1 MDFSSH
7 FFKHK
12 TFFYSSS
19 ARKKDFFINFHRIF
33 YDKQWVIINCMKM
46 RIFLNDV
53 NKKGEICIDV
63 NVCFPRQWFAE
74 KNCEKW
80 FFGWILIN
88 FDEVVGIMML
98 ITLKNSQFCLQ
109 NSQKSRICDSH
120 RPHPYPSHKSPT
132 NSSNFHKLERNK

>member
-7 FFKHK
+7 FLNIKH
-12 TFFYSSS
+12 FFYSSS

-46 RIFLNDV
+46 RIFSDDV
-53 NKKGEICIDV
+53 NKKSEIFIDV
-63 NVCFPRQWFAE
+63 VGFLFSVTVICR

-88 FDEVVGIMML
+88 FDEVVEIMML

-109 NSQKSRICDSH
+109 NSQKSGIHDSH
-120 RPHPYPSHKSPT
+120 NPHPTQKKPIP
-132 NSSNFHKLERNK
+132 